1 MLAYL
6 IKVFLC
12 QNKAHFI
19 SIFAGNMA
27 KLYHYTTEENG
38 RRIMDSRIIWAT
50 EDGGR
55 DAVLGRGVY
64 LNDFSPKDKSKEE
77 IAVNNW
83 GIGSTKKLQEGY
95 VDVAIEI
102 NINDIDIDRIKRDKY
117 RNVFVYPGHLKLP
130 RSARLVHV
138 TPEKNTSTAET
149 GRSEERL
156 SGLFV
161 SADK

>member
-27 KLYHYTTEENG
+27 KLYHYTSEENG
-38 RRIMDSRIIWAT
+38 RRIMASRIIWAT

-64 LNDFSPKDKSKEE
+64 LTDISPQDRSKED
-77 IAVNNW
+77 IAENNW
-83 GIGSTKKLQEGY
+83 RIGSAKKLEGGH
-95 VDVAIEI
+95 VEVAIEI
-102 NINDIDIDRIKRDKY
+102 NINDIDIDRIKRDRV

-149 GRSEERL
+149 GGS
-156 SGLFV
+156 
-161 SADK
+161 